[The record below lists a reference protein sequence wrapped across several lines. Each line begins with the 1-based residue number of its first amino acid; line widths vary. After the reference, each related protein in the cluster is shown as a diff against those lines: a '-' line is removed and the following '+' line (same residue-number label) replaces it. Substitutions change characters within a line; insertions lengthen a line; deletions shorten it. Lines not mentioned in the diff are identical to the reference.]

1 MLNHISIKFAQRQQV
16 RLTTGIRFLSI
27 MFFLSCIAVPTVFGQ
42 CNESPTSY
50 SDLWLWST
58 SGTNS
63 NGDVV
68 YDEENPSVTYIAGTG
83 HIQDPYNSCGH
94 EYYVDS
100 TEIQSP
106 SGRIATGSDYAELV
120 FDEND
125 LGNYSVSNNYLQ
137 FCPIIYRFY
146 SAGSSNATLLIGSSF
161 NSYRKGAEV
170 GPTIGYYYQ
179 IPNCN
184 TTCRSDSVEFRV
196 RQPPLPPFLRVA
208 EPYAITIF
216 GRICSPLTAVMRAN
230 QAYACV
236 DVGF

>member
-1 MLNHISIKFAQRQQV
+1 MLNHSSIKFAQRQQV
-16 RLTTGIRFLSI
+16 RIRTGIRFLSI

-63 NGDVV
+63 NGELE
-68 YDEENPSVTYIAGTG
+68 YDEENPPVIYIAGTG

-106 SGRIATGSDYAELV
+106 NGRTATGSDYADLI

-125 LGNYSVSNNYLQ
+125 LGDYSVSNNYLQ

-146 SAGSSNATLLIGSSF
+146 SAGSSN
-161 NSYRKGAEV
+161 
-170 GPTIGYYYQ
+170 
-179 IPNCN
+179 
-184 TTCRSDSVEFRV
+184 
-196 RQPPLPPFLRVA
+196 
-208 EPYAITIF
+208 IT
-216 GRICSPLTAVMRAN
+216 
-230 QAYACV
+230 
-236 DVGF
+236 